1 MLYEIIG
8 KAAMLEQ
15 TVEEAA
21 ELAQA
26 CLKLARYER
35 MKNGCFP
42 MPKQLESDL
51 VEEMV
56 NVIIC
61 IDELKAADSSLNSW
75 MRCKAWEKKK
85 RMQERLK
92 EIDERRRATD
102 EQIDT

>member
-15 TVEEAA
+15 TAEEAA

-42 MPKQLESDL
+42 MPK
-51 VEEMV
+51 
-56 NVIIC
+56 
-61 IDELKAADSSLNSW
+61 LKAADSSLNSW

>member
-1 MLYEIIG
+1 MLYEALG

-15 TVEEAA
+15 TAEEAA

-35 MKNGCFP
+35 GENPVYKTLD
-42 MPKQLESDL
+42 QLRADL

-56 NVIIC
+56 DVCIC
-61 IDELKAADSSLNSW
+61 IDELKAADSSLSSW
-75 MRCKAWEKKK
+75 TRCKEREKKK

-92 EIDERRRATD
+92 EIDERRRAEN

>member
-15 TVEEAA
+15 TAEEAA

-35 MKNGCFP
+35 MENPVYKTLD
-42 MPKQLESDL
+42 QLRADL

-56 NVIIC
+56 DVC

>member
-1 MLYEIIG
+1 MLYEING

-15 TVEEAA
+15 TAEEAA

-35 MKNGCFP
+35 MENPVYKTLD
-42 MPKQLESDL
+42 QLKADL

-56 NVIIC
+56 DVIIC
-61 IDELKAADSSLNSW
+61 IDELRIADSLNSCMW
-75 MRCKAWEKKK
+75 RIEREKKR

-92 EIDERRRATD
+92 EIDEHRRATD

>member
-15 TVEEAA
+15 TAEVAA
-21 ELAQA
+21 ELVQA

-35 MKNGCFP
+35 GENPVYKTLD
-42 MPKQLESDL
+42 QLRADL

-56 NVIIC
+56 DVCIC

-75 MRCKAWEKKK
+75 TRCKAREKKK

-92 EIDERRRATD
+92 EIDEHRRATD

>member
-15 TVEEAA
+15 TAEEAA

-35 MKNGCFP
+35 MENPVYKTLD
-42 MPKQLESDL
+42 QLRADL

-56 NVIIC
+56 DVIIC
-61 IDELKAADSSLNSW
+61 IDELRIADSLNSW